1 MTSEIQHL
9 LFNSYKLPSP
19 PDGLIPG
26 PLSHLLAETSQMP
39 PLPPPQ
45 DTSISPIQLGKD
57 LLIKCP
63 VS

>member
-39 PLPPPQ
+39 PLPRPRTPPFLQ
-45 DTSISPIQLGKD
+45 SSLEKIF
-57 LLIKCP
+57 
-63 VS
+63 